1 MSVESLIILLLVGLV
16 AGWLAG
22 LIWKGSGFGLL
33 WNLIFG
39 VAGSFL
45 GGWLFSVLGIHIG
58 GRWIGP
64 IIAAVVGA
72 LIILAIV
79 NLVKKNR

>member
-1 MSVESLIILLLVGLV
+1 MTPESIIVLLIVGLI

-39 VAGSFL
+39 VCGSFL
-45 GGWLFSVLGIHIG
+45 GGWLSDSWVFISDTDGSD
-58 GRWIGP
+58 RS
-64 IIAAVVGA
+64 
-72 LIILAIV
+72 
-79 NLVKKNR
+79 

>member
-1 MSVESLIILLLVGLV
+1 MTPESLIVLLIVGLI

-39 VAGSFL
+39 VCGSFL
-45 GGWLFSVLGIHIG
+45 GGWLFRFLGIHIG
-58 GRWIGP
+58 NGWIGS
-64 IIAAVVGA
+64 IIAALVGA
-72 LIILAIV
+72 LIILAIA
-79 NLVKKNR
+79 NLIKKSR